1 MREKA
6 QKIIDAD
13 GRFIPGEYLYRGYKI
28 INRNGDGWCVY
39 PINEDGT
46 GSTQEVACTT
56 LLCLAKT
63 AVDKLVGN

>member
-1 MREKA
+1 MKA
-6 QKIIDAD
+6 QKIIGTD

-28 INRNGDGWCVY
+28 INRHDDGWCVY

-46 GSTQEVACTT
+46 VSTQKVACTS

-63 AVDKLVGN
+63 AVDHLIGN